1 MQRAYLPVF
10 DKKDSVGICFVGE
23 KNLKDFL
30 KNFISFS
37 PGNIKNSNGEIL
49 GKHNGSI
56 LYTIGQR
63 QALVLGV
70 SKIKMNL
77 PWYVY
82 DKDIEL
88 NEVYVCQGVDNQLL
102 FSKDITIKDIHWIN
116 KEFYGDS
123 LFCKVQIRHRQTP
136 SECKI
141 IKKKNSYHIEFKLQY
156 RGLLQVSLQFFI
168 KIQFVLVEG

>member
-1 MQRAYLPVF
+1 MR
-10 DKKDSVGICFVGE
+10 G
-23 KNLKDFL
+23 
-30 KNFISFS
+30 
-37 PGNIKNSNGEIL
+37 IKNKDE
-49 GKHNGSI
+49 
-56 LYTIGQR
+56 
-63 QALVLGV
+63 
-70 SKIKMNL
+70 L

-141 IKKKNSYHIEFKLQY
+141 IKKKNSYRIEFESNI
-156 RGLLQVSLQFFI
+156 RGNCSRSVCSFLSRFNLSWWRDN
-168 KIQFVLVEG
+168 